1 MATVSPSLDTPV
13 FAGHAA
19 DIKLYSHSLLLY
31 WWPVWAVAFL
41 AALWTA
47 VDHYPM
53 APVPAA
59 AEVQP
64 DGAAAADQ
72 RGWPPVMVARSS
84 LPGYAFVL
92 TLLLVAVFSNSSLRG
107 LWAFFF
113 GACVVA
119 LILLMNW
126 LQLWAPLFHWMQQL
140 RIHLNLA
147 GYLAIA
153 VPLFLVW
160 VVAFF
165 FFDRRTY
172 MIFSASQLR
181 VCDHLGAE
189 EKVFDSSSIALE
201 KKPFNWFHRLVG
213 WGAGDLILK
222 AGGTNRE
229 AYEFPNVIRVGKW
242 LDQIERRLKTR
253 DVE

>member
-1 MATVSPSLDTPV
+1 MATVSPSLDIAV
-13 FAGHAA
+13 SAGHPA
-19 DIKLYSHSLLLY
+19 DIKIYSHSLLLY

-41 AALWTA
+41 AALWTF
-47 VDHYPM
+47 VDHYP
-53 APVPAA
+53 PAA
-59 AEVQP
+59 VSAVAEARP
-64 DGAAAADQ
+64 DGVVAADQ
-72 RGWPPVMVARSS
+72 PGWPPVLVARSS
-84 LPGYAFVL
+84 VPGYAFVL

-126 LQLWAPLFHWMQQL
+126 LQLWASLFQWVRQL
-140 RIHLNLA
+140 RIHINLG

-153 VPLFLVW
+153 VQLFLVW
-160 VVAFF
+160 GVTFL

-172 MIFSASQLR
+172 MIVSASQLR

-189 EKVFDSSSIALE
+189 EKVFDSSSVALE

-222 AGGTNRE
+222 AGGANRE
-229 AYEFPNVIRVGKW
+229 VYEFPNVIRVGKW
-242 LDQIERRLKTR
+242 LDQIEQRLKTR